1 MGNGTINQQLL
12 LDELERLTELHL
24 TDAIGIFQNLSEQE
38 LSSPAANG
46 GWSIAQCL
54 WHLNSYG
61 CYYLPHI
68 NKSLQTAPDNHVGN
82 DFQPGLLGNYFTS
95 LMTTGT
101 GSKKMKAPANHTPLS
116 IENPYAVVAEFIQQQ
131 ENLLTYIRQARN
143 KNLQRSTIPT
153 SIFRLIK
160 LNTGDALRFVIAH
173 TERHMIQ
180 AKRNLTK
187 L

>member
-1 MGNGTINQQLL
+1 MTTTTFQTNALVGS
-12 LDELERLTELHL
+12 LEKQVEKHL
-24 TDAIGIFQNLSEQE
+24 QIALSEFQNLTETT
-38 LSSPAANG
+38 LLKPAVNG

-54 WHLNSYG
+54 EHLNTYG
-61 CYYLPHI
+61 RYYLPLVAEKL
-68 NKSLQTAPDNHVGN
+68 KSAPPFRAPFKSGWLGGYFVRMMQ
-82 DFQPGLLGNYFTS
+82 QPAAQKPL
-95 LMTTGT
+95 
-101 GSKKMKAPANHTPLS
+101 KAAKIHLPSQKLDAHA
-116 IENPYAVVAEFIQQQ
+116 IVAEFIQQQ

-160 LNTGDALRFVIAH
+160 LNTGDALRFLTAH